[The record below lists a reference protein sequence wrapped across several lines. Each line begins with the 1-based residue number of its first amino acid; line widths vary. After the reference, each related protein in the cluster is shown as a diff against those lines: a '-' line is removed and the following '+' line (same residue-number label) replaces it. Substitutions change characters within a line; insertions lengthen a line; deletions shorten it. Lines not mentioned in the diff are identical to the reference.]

1 MKFCIAKLKSKEKNR
16 NQGLSNGVDRLI
28 IVGETEKNDG
38 VRNNYVALLDVVWI
52 AEMSGSV
59 AEWSK
64 ALG

>member
-28 IVGETEKNDG
+28 IVGETEKNDD
-38 VRNNYVALLDVVWI
+38 VRNNYVALLVVVWI

-64 ALG
+64 ALV

>member
-1 MKFCIAKLKSKEKNR
+1 MKFCIAKLKSKEKNC
-16 NQGLSNGVDRLI
+16 NQGLSSGVDRLI

-38 VRNNYVALLDVVWI
+38 VRNNYVALLVVVWI

-64 ALG
+64 ALV

>member
-38 VRNNYVALLDVVWI
+38 VRNNYVALLVVVWI

-64 ALG
+64 ALV

>member
-64 ALG
+64 ALV